1 MFAEWL
7 DAHSLK
13 ESLKNAKGFP
23 YPDAGDRQGWESLD
37 EDIKQQ
43 IRQMAERYRR
53 LPYPMCSATQ
63 YLAYVRSG
71 SRQAMEKPYFDR
83 RRKLAAAVTGYCLD
97 RNAEDLDAVID
108 GIWCIC
114 EETSWVISA
123 HNINP
128 IPGAQKPEDYPL
140 PDPQRPYID
149 LFAAQTGM
157 ILSFTLRLM
166 SEALDRVSPVLC
178 RRIRAEIEKR
188 IIIPFIS
195 HDDFWWMGFIRKDLC
210 NWTPWIVSNILM
222 TSFCILNDPER
233 LAEITGRACLMLDRW
248 LAVVPEDGGCDEG
261 AAYWNMAGGSFLD
274 CLELLEN
281 VTGGAMNFRDDRKT
295 ANILRYP
302 LRAMLRNGWFVNFA
316 DCDARPRMCGE
327 RLQLAGEWLSDAE
340 LIRAG
345 VALRGTVAEQID
357 AQPHFGRLLQ
367 YLFHPAVP
375 VENVKNEEK
384 DVWLENLQL
393 RVLEKGR
400 LILVAKGGHNGESH
414 NHNDVGSF
422 MLYVDGEPAI
432 VDAGNMVYTAKT
444 FSSARYE
451 LWNIRSAW
459 HNLPLIGGK
468 EQHDGRI
475 FAAGEAR
482 KTDRGL
488 ETEISGAWQKEAGV
502 TELRRSAE
510 LNENRMLLKDDIHLD
525 RPLEVSWVLM
535 LRHKPEVDENHVVSG
550 KIRFDLPEGN
560 RVSAEEIPVTDSRMA
575 ENYPGSLW
583 RLMITRGAADRQT
596 LSLNIMP
603 V

>member
-1 MFAEWL
+1 MFGEWL
-7 DAHSLK
+7 DSHCLK
-13 ESLKNAKGFP
+13 EALENAEGFP
-23 YPDAGDRQGWESLD
+23 FPTADERERWNALSGDIRE
-37 EDIKQQ
+37 Q
-43 IRQMAERYRR
+43 IRRMAERWRAV
-53 LPYPMCSATQ
+53 PYPMCMATQ
-63 YLAYVRSG
+63 YLSYVRIG
-71 SRQAMEKPYFDR
+71 SRQDMEVPYFTR

-97 RNAEDLDAVID
+97 RKAEDLDAVTD
-108 GIWCIC
+108 GIWCIS

-128 IPGAQKPEDYPL
+128 IPDAPRACDRPL
-140 PDPQRPYID
+140 PDPERPYID

-157 ILSFTLRLM
+157 ILSLTLRLM
-166 SEALDRVSPVLC
+166 EKALNGVSPVLC
-178 RRIRAEIEKR
+178 RRVKTEIDKR
-188 IIIPFIS
+188 ILIPFMS
-195 HDDFWWMGFIRKDLC
+195 HDDYWWMGFIRKDLC

-222 TSFCILNDPER
+222 TACSVVTDTER
-233 LAEITGRACLMLDRW
+233 LSEIIDRACRMLDRW
-248 LAVVPEDGGCDEG
+248 LCVVPEDGGCDEG
-261 AAYWNMAGGSFLD
+261 AAYWNMAGGSLLD
-274 CLELLEN
+274 CLEILEN
-281 VTGGAMNFRDDRKT
+281 VTGGAMNFRGDEKIG
-295 ANILRYP
+295 NIMRYP
-302 LRAMLRNGWFVNFA
+302 LRAMLKNGWFVNFA

-327 RLQLAGEWLSDAE
+327 RLQRAGEWLSDAE

-375 VENVKNEEK
+375 VENEKNEEK

-502 TELRRSAE
+502 TELRRSVE
-510 LNENRMLLKDDIHLD
+510 LNENGMLLKDDIHLD

-535 LRHKPEVDENHVVSG
+535 LRHKPEVDEKRVVSG
-550 KIRFDLPEGN
+550 KIRFDLPEGS

-583 RLMITRGAADRQT
+583 RLMIIRGAADRQT